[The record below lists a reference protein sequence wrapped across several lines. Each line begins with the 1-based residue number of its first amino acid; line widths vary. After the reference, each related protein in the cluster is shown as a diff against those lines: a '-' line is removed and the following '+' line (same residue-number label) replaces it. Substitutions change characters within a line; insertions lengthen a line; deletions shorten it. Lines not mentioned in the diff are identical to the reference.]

1 MLYGYARTST
11 KEQHIDRQITA
22 LLAAGVERKNIF
34 IDKQSGKDFNRPK
47 YKKLFRRLNSGDV
60 VFINSVDRLGR
71 DYEENTEQWRIL
83 TKEKHVD
90 IVVLDMPLLDTRAR
104 YSGDLMGKMIA
115 DIALYF
121 LSFEAQNYRTRLL
134 ERQAKGIVE
143 AKKRGVRFG
152 RPLIEKPT
160 EFEAVK
166 SDYKAGEFSSR
177 VAAELLGV
185 SQTKFLEWIKE
196 E

>member
-152 RPLIEKPT
+152 RPLIEKPA

>member
-1 MLYGYARTST
+1 MLYVYARTST

-47 YKKLFRRLNSGDV
+47 YKKLFRKLKSNDV
-60 VFINSVDRLGR
+60 VFISSVDRLGR

-90 IVVLDMPLLDTRAR
+90 IVVLDMPLLDTRER

-152 RPLIEKPT
+152 RPPIEKPAD
-160 EFEAVK
+160 FEAVK
-166 SDYKAGEFSSR
+166 SDYQAGEFSSR
-177 VAAELLGV
+177 IAAELLNV
-185 SQTKFLEWIKE
+185 SQSKFLDWIKE
-196 E
+196 Q